1 LNVAINLR
9 LVLRLSA
16 EVTQSGSSVVI
27 AADATHTIELQH
39 TSLRTLLAHANDVL
53 FV

>member
-1 LNVAINLR
+1 LGPFISR
-9 LVLRLSA
+9 RP
-16 EVTQSGSSVVI
+16 VI

-39 TSLRTLLAHANDVL
+39 TSLKTLAAHANDVL